1 MVALSVGSAR
11 ASTSELHEGWR
22 ALERERAAPA
32 AFVTLAFDQCNAMVF
47 AIANRITCSRWEA
60 EDVTQAVFENLLN
73 RLPKIRDPD
82 AIPGFLRTCAVRM
95 SLRQV
100 RRSRWRRQ
108 RLDQAVVPDLPGA
121 DDDPAGLA
129 TLVRQLLAR
138 LDPDE
143 RAAVV
148 LKYVELH
155 SHEEVAELM
164 GVSVSTARR
173 RLEAG
178 RAKLAAVLGEDRL
191 RVTLGEKGASHD

>member
-1 MVALSVGSAR
+1 
-11 ASTSELHEGWR
+11 
-22 ALERERAAPA
+22 
-32 AFVTLAFDQCNAMVF
+32 MVF

-60 EDVTQAVFENLLN
+60 EDVTQAVFEKLLA
-73 RLPKIRDPD
+73 RLAKIREPE

-100 RRSRWRRQ
+100 RRSRWRRN
-108 RLDQAVVPDLPGA
+108 RLAQAWGA
-121 DDDPAGLA
+121 PEIQDDDPAALA

-138 LDPDE
+138 LDPEE

-178 RAKLAAVLGEDRL
+178 RAKLEAVLGEERL
-191 RVTLGEKGASHD
+191 RVTLGEDEGVKS